1 MSILSQ
7 KQKIF
12 GQVAAARTLTEGL
25 PTLKTNSSFPSINNN
40 GDTMTF
46 LCDLIKSLI
55 GYEALQQAISDTLTY
70 SLKEL
75 EKDIKASLKDEIKS
89 IVSCGV
95 NPSLPDFI
103 KSTGTG
109 FNVKVKQLDFTD
121 LMLTNPTSDVGKILY
136 TSITPNLIDSTDFN
150 TFLYQAIQNDGTTES
165 WGHTTFGQDIL
176 TFTFNSVD
184 VSGINQNNTLNIKA
198 NKNYDNKSLTDLNN
212 NFIDSLTLF
221 NTEDLLTRLIETV
234 FGTISTTVGKS
245 LKQIENEAKINTVI
259 GKISNSNSKDVI
271 NDKYFTFTNSE
282 NAAHQASAIA
292 KKSGT
297 KTITTSGPTVTSVS
311 FKTLQDTHTSIAG
324 STTTLQKSVA
334 VNNSL
339 STMGSEVASSS
350 TNTGDHQA
358 IKLNFI
364 QELINNLINVVINTI
379 LTPKV
384 IALFVIN
391 FRIIYG
397 PNAKFTD
404 AIDFLKQ
411 NKNFIHNM
419 TKKIGGLIIKILLHL
434 ALKELT
440 KLISDA
446 VVKQQIDKNKAN
458 LAQLLSLVGV
468 SPDILRQIQGLL

>member
-7 KQKIF
+7 KQQIF

-75 EKDIKASLKDEIKS
+75 EKDIKSSLKDEIKS

-109 FNVKVKQLDFTD
+109 FNVKVNQLDFTD
-121 LMLTNPTSDVGKILY
+121 LMLTDPTSDVGKILY
-136 TSITPNLIDSTDFN
+136 SSITPNLIDSTDFN
-150 TFLYQAIQNDGTTES
+150 TFLYQTIQNDGTPEH

-176 TFTFNSVD
+176 TFTFKSID

-198 NKNYDNKSLTDLNN
+198 NQNYDNKSLTDLNN

-221 NTEDLLTRLIETV
+221 NTQDLLTRLIETV

-245 LKQIENEAKINTVI
+245 LKQIENETKINTVI

-271 NDKYFTFTNSE
+271 NDKYFTFTNAE

-311 FKTLQDTHTSIAG
+311 FKTLLDTHTSIAG
-324 STTTLQKSVA
+324 STTTLQKSIA

-339 STMGSEVASSS
+339 STMGSEVASST
-350 TNTGDHQA
+350 TNTVDHQA

-379 LTPKV
+379 LSPKV

-419 TKKIGGLIIKILLHL
+419 TKKIGGLIIKILLQL

-446 VVKQQIDKNKAN
+446 ITKQQIDKNKAN

>member
-7 KQKIF
+7 KQQIF
-12 GQVAAARTLTEGL
+12 GRVAATRTLIEGL
-25 PTLKTNSSFPSINNN
+25 PKLRTNSSFPSINNN

-55 GYEALQQAISDTLTY
+55 GYEALQQAISNTLTY

-75 EKDIKASLKDEIKS
+75 EKDIKAELKSEIKS

-103 KSTGTG
+103 KSTGAG
-109 FNVKVKQLDFTD
+109 IDLKVNQIDFTD
-121 LMLTNPTSDVGKILY
+121 LMLTSPTSDAGKMLY
-136 TSITPNLIDSTDFN
+136 NSITPNLIDSTDFN
-150 TFLYQAIQNDGTTES
+150 TFLYQTIQNDGTPEN
-165 WGHTTFGQDIL
+165 WGHITANQDIL
-176 TFTFNSVD
+176 TFTFNSID
-184 VSGINQNNTLNIKA
+184 VSGVKPNNTLNVKA
-198 NKNYDNKSLTDLNN
+198 NSNYDNKSLTDLNN

-221 NTEDLLTRLIETV
+221 NTENLLTRLVETV
-234 FGTISTTVGKS
+234 FGTISNTVGKS
-245 LKQIENEAKINTVI
+245 LKQIENESKINTVI

-271 NDKYFTFTNSE
+271 NDKYFTFTNAE

-297 KTITTSGPTVTSVS
+297 QTITTTGPTVTSVS
-311 FKTLQDTHTSIAG
+311 FKTLQTAHTSIAG

-339 STMGSEVASSS
+339 SSMGSEIASSS
-350 TNTGDHQA
+350 SNVGDHQA

-364 QELINNLINVVINTI
+364 QELINNLIKVVMSTI
-379 LTPKV
+379 LSPKV
-384 IALFVIN
+384 ITLFVIN
-391 FRIIYG
+391 FKIIYG
-397 PNAKFTD
+397 PNANFSDT
-404 AIDFLKQ
+404 IDFLKQ
-411 NKNFIHNM
+411 NKNFIHSI
-419 TKKIGGLIIKILLHL
+419 TKKIGGLIIKMLLQL

-446 VVKQQIDKNKAN
+446 ITKQQIDKNKAN
-458 LAQLLSLVGV
+458 LAQLLSLVGIPSEV
-468 SPDILRQIQGLL
+468 LRQIQGLL